1 MLNKTFYGAVMVK
14 SSFKVS
20 TSTEGKANLF
30 FFSKNSLGFH
40 QGLWGFLVVM
50 SGNYCTIV

>member
-1 MLNKTFYGAVMVK
+1 MVK

-20 TSTEGKANLF
+20 ISTERERKANLF

-40 QGLWGFLVVM
+40 HGQIRQ
-50 SGNYCTIV
+50 NYLN